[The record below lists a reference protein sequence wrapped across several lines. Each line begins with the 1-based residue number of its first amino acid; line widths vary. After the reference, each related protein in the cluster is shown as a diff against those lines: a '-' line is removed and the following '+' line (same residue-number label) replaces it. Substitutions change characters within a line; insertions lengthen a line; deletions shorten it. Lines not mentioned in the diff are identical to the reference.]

1 MKKESIRLISHLFF
15 DWVAASLSWLALFL
29 FRKNFIEASK
39 HGYTIPVN
47 QDPKLFLG
55 LILIPIFWLFLY
67 AMTGY
72 YQFILRRSRLKE
84 LENTIATSVVG
95 VLFLFFVLILDDSV
109 SNYTDYYTSLGVL
122 FGFHFFS
129 TLIFRLINATYT
141 INKFRTRE
149 WGYKTL
155 ILGTGNTALNLWGEI
170 EHAKVY
176 EGFNVIGFVSIKPH
190 SNPTSFIK
198 HSRRSILGNWEELI
212 YLIQKYEIEDIIIA
226 NESDES
232 EMVPKIMDK
241 IENQSVHIKMLPNEY
256 AMVLGMVKMN
266 NILGASLAEVD
277 FEVMPYWQKFL
288 KRFIDIAFSS
298 LALVIISPLFLFIG
312 IAIKINSRG
321 PMFFRQDRIGHK
333 GIPFKIIKFRSMFV
347 DAEKHGPQLS
357 NDLDDRR
364 TSIGIFLRKTRLDE
378 LPQFI
383 NVLLGQMSLVGP
395 RPERQFFI
403 DQIVNI
409 SPIYKRLHRV
419 KPGITSWGQIK
430 YGYAEDVPQMVD
442 RMKFDIFYLE
452 NMSLALD
459 LKILFNTFLI
469 MIQGR
474 GK

>member
-1 MKKESIRLISHLFF
+1 MKKENIRLLSHLLF
-15 DWVAASLSWLALFL
+15 DWIAASISWLALFL
-29 FRKNFIEASK
+29 FRKNIIEASK
-39 HGYTIPVN
+39 HGYTIPIN

-55 LILIPIFWLFLY
+55 LLLIPTFWIFLY

-84 LENTIATSVVG
+84 LENTIATSTVG

-109 SNYTDYYTSLGVL
+109 SNYRDYYTSLGVL

-129 TLIFRLINATYT
+129 TLTFRLFNATYT
-141 INKFRTRE
+141 INKFRSRE

-155 ILGTGNTALNLWGEI
+155 IVGTGNTALNLWGEI

-176 EGFNVIGFVSIKPH
+176 EGFNVIGFVSIKEHQNP
-190 SNPTSFIK
+190 SNFINK
-198 HSRRSILGNWEELI
+198 SRRAILGSWEELI

-232 EMVPKIMDK
+232 EMVPRIMDK

-288 KRFIDIAFSS
+288 KRAIDIGFSG
-298 LALVIISPLFLFIG
+298 LALVIISPLFLIIG
-312 IAIKINSRG
+312 IAIKLNSSG
-321 PMFFRQDRIGHK
+321 PIFFRQDRIGHK

-357 NDLDDRR
+357 SDQDDRR
-364 TSIGIFLRKTRLDE
+364 TSVGIFLRKTRLDE

-383 NVLLGQMSLVGP
+383 NVLFGQMSLVGP

-403 DQIVNI
+403 DQIVSI

-430 YGYAEDVPQMVD
+430 YGYAEDVNEMVD